1 MLGGKI
7 NSTKRARI
15 MSNGIHVGYKKL
27 ILKYL
32 DEDREI
38 GAMKIKIKIENGLK
52 NQSIKLPARLMP
64 QLSKVYILSLL
75 LFV

>member
-1 MLGGKI
+1 MW
-7 NSTKRARI
+7 SKR
-15 MSNGIHVGYKKL
+15 NVGYKKL

-38 GAMKIKIKIENGLK
+38 GAMKIKIENGLK

-64 QLSKVYILSLL
+64 QLSKV
-75 LFV
+75 